1 MVTCEVSESATFKE
15 MVVWPTVF
23 DMQVLITNHFVLLR
37 GKLIGGERH
46 MKVFC
51 KEGKVS
57 DKEMNGSESL
67 MKHRYHIRLIKTRM
81 LSKFWDY
88 NWVAKN
94 VAPYKNIGACA
105 DNGAWECS
113 GLNSV
118 KGVQALKDK
127 IFTVHLKDQK
137 EFNVR
142 NTPAVIYGTGVVDV
156 AATIKALEQQG
167 YDGYYIIEH
176 GNDGDKREIISKDV
190 EFIKNCK

>member
-1 MVTCEVSESATFKE
+1 MGKIGRLVCHEGLQTHKMVTCEVSESATFKE

-37 GKLIGGERH
+37 GKPIGGERH

-88 NWVAKN
+88 NWGNLPTASWV
-94 VAPYKNIGACA
+94 
-105 DNGAWECS
+105 S
-113 GLNSV
+113 G
-118 KGVQALKDK
+118 
-127 IFTVHLKDQK
+127 
-137 EFNVR
+137 
-142 NTPAVIYGTGVVDV
+142 
-156 AATIKALEQQG
+156 
-167 YDGYYIIEH
+167 
-176 GNDGDKREIISKDV
+176 V
-190 EFIKNCK
+190 EMT